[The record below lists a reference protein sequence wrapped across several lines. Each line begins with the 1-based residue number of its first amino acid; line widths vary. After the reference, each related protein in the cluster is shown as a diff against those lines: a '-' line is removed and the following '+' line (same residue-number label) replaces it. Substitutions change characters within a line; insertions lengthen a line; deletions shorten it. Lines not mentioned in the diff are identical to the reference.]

1 MGKAFLVGV
10 PLGVVALTIGG
21 PLAAVVCSICVAVY
35 FGFSEV
41 ADERVAEAK
50 RNQDAYRML
59 AERGH
64 NDFNQALHKR
74 RR

>member
-1 MGKAFLVGV
+1 VIKAFLVGV

-21 PLAAVVCSICVAVY
+21 PLAAVLCSVIVAAY

-59 AERGH
+59 AEHGH
-64 NDFNQALHKR
+64 SDFNAALHQR
-74 RR
+74 RK